1 MANRAKYAFF
11 IYLGCAL
18 LALTVAAFLAVP
30 AIYYPAY
37 IAGIFF
43 IMAIIK
49 LFTLLLI
56 KWRKDYA
63 SSAMALTLALLALA
77 LGYFMGDYRWTSEAP
92 EPVRLWP
99 IWLAEWQGLSAAAA
113 IFYALDAKSDK
124 ASAISAFLLATLALF
139 LMGYNGIETLTD
151 KAAGLSVLCGVAI
164 LGVEGLV
171 LKKR

>member
-1 MANRAKYAFF
+1 MASFAKYAFF
-11 IYLGCAL
+11 IYLGSGL
-18 LALTVAAFLAVP
+18 LALIIAAFLPVP

-49 LFTLLLI
+49 LFALLLI
-56 KWRKDYA
+56 KWRQDYA
-63 SSAMALTLALLALA
+63 SSALALTLALLALA
-77 LGYFMGDYRWTSEAP
+77 LTYFMGDYRWTSEAP

-99 IWLAEWQGLSAAAA
+99 MWLAEWHGLAAAAA

-124 ASAISAFLLATLALF
+124 ASAICAFILATLALF

-151 KAAGLSVLCGVAI
+151 KAAGLSVLCGVGI
-164 LGVEGLV
+164 LGVEKILTKV
-171 LKKR
+171 N